1 MRSVLRRMGVPLYCG
16 DRTSTDLVGMQDMS
30 RRTQAAEAYVK
41 ALRTGEPSATQQAS
55 QYLAEDVV
63 LATAQGEVS
72 GHDNVLKRITGQWP
86 LTPVFQHAGFS
97 APREEGDAVKVDAE
111 FPPMG
116 AAPRALKLTFS
127 FNGDDEIKRVE
138 QQQEAPPP
146 QAPAATIPGYVRGI
160 INGALANGTPIVV
173 AYTDEDGQ
181 PVLSLR
187 GSTQVYSDTQLC
199 IWVRNADGGIVKGM
213 ARNPR
218 VSLLYRDSKTRTTLI
233 MQGRGHVESDAAVR
247 ERVFQL
253 APEVEQ
259 NHDPARK
266 GAALIIDIASL
277 GGSTVRGMVKV
288 TPGTS

>member
-1 MRSVLRRMGVPLYCG
+1 
-16 DRTSTDLVGMQDMS
+16 MS
-30 RRTQAAEAYVK
+30 SRTQAAEAYVK

-55 QYLAEDVV
+55 QYLADDVV

-72 GHDNVLKRITGQWP
+72 GRDDVLKRITGQWP

-97 APREEGDAVKVDAE
+97 APVEDNGTVKVEAD

-116 AAPRALKLTFS
+116 AAPRRLSLTFS
-127 FNGDDEIKRVE
+127 FNGGDRIQRVE

-146 QAPAATIPGYVRGI
+146 QPVSATIPGYVRGI

-173 AYTDEDGQ
+173 AYTDEEGQ

-199 IWVRNADGGIVKGM
+199 IWVRNADGGIVKTM

-233 MQGRGHVESDAAVR
+233 IQGQGHVESDPAVR
-247 ERVFQL
+247 ERVFHL
-253 APEVEQ
+253 SPEVEQ
-259 NHDPARK
+259 NHDPGRK

-288 TPGTS
+288 TPQ